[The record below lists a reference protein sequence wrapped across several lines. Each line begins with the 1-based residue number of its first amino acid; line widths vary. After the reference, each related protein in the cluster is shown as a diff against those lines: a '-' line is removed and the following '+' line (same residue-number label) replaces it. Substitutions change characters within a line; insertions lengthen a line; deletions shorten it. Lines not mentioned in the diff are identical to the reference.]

1 MIALVVVSASLV
13 AQDRCGV
20 IEYKKLL
27 QNQGTVKEDTKQFEE
42 WIYRKMQ
49 DKLRRSNDGRTQATL
64 QVPVVVHVI
73 HNGEAIG
80 TGKNIPDAQVISQIS
95 VLNKDY
101 KRLNDDASQTPTE
114 FLPVASSFDV
124 EFVLAMQDPEGL
136 ASSGIVRVKGSKTSW
151 TMSDNYELKSQSY
164 WPAEDYLNIWVC
176 NLTDFLGYSQFPVSG
191 LPGLENS
198 STNRLTDGVVIAFS
212 AFGSVDDGAF
222 TLINAYNKGRTA
234 THEIGH
240 FFGLNHIWGDD
251 DNACTGTDY
260 VDDTPN
266 QAGSTGGCPT
276 HPHVT
281 CDVNSMFQ
289 NYLDYTNDNC
299 MNLFTAGQVS
309 RMQTVIQNSPR
320 RASLPT
326 SHGLNAPVP
335 FANDAGIKSIV
346 IPGTGLCAGNFLP
359 AIEVR
364 NYGSN
369 DISTTRIQ
377 IKKDGVVTET
387 KNFTFSPALTPLESG
402 SVMFTPTS
410 FTSGT
415 HNVAFQVLLTN
426 GVTDGL
432 TSNNTLSQTVDVP
445 QIITLPFLQ
454 DFTALPASWKVYNP
468 DQNLTWHLES
478 TNNGTNTS
486 LAMDLFNYEDHV
498 GEIDAVTTPVFN
510 LSTAPAAL
518 LKFDVAYSRF
528 ESSNDGLKVVLLS
541 NCNTDIG
548 LGTVIYSK
556 FGSSLATTS
565 ASSSGFVPT
574 GPDEWRTEVI
584 DLSAYAGQRNFQLA
598 FVSYNDWGNNIFIDN
613 IGLTA
618 SAIHDVVLKKIIS
631 PSPVTCDDHSPITV
645 RIANAGTLISSLKVL
660 TTVNGVTSTQVL
672 TNLNLVGNTERDIN
686 LNPTALTR
694 TDNDIKVEL
703 TEPDG
708 DIDFFPDNN
717 TLSVITVLNT
727 ASDIIPL
734 RQDFSGSFQDA
745 WTITNPHGGKVW
757 EAIPVLNNT
766 ALYVNDYDNTQKG
779 DMAWLVSPTLDFT
792 AATEAS
798 LHFEQSYAGRVG
810 KLDRFYILASLDC
823 GNTFGDTLY
832 TAAGANLSG
841 GRASND
847 RWKPTSDADWDK
859 REISLTS
866 LVNNSEVRIAFVFVN
881 DQGNN
886 FYIDNIEFFVS
897 EDPME
902 INEPLAIYPNP
913 VVDETT
919 NITFN
924 LPERKNVT
932 LDIVDA
938 VGRVMTT
945 QQLSNVLN
953 QTYPV
958 SLPYAPTGIY
968 FVKVITDNKVYV
980 RKLIR
985 RK

>member
-1 MIALVVVSASLV
+1 MVLSTSLA
-13 AQDRCGV
+13 AQDRCGTV
-20 IEYKKLL
+20 EYKKIL
-27 QNQGTVKEDTKQFEE
+27 QEQGSVKENTRQFED
-42 WIYRKMQ
+42 WIYRKLQ
-49 DKLRRSNDGRTQATL
+49 DRLRRSEDGRTQATL
-64 QVPVVVHVI
+64 QVPVVVHII

-101 KRLNDDASQTPTE
+101 KRLNVDASQTPPE

-124 EFVLAMQDPEGL
+124 EFVLAKQDPEGL
-136 ASSGIVRVKGSKTSW
+136 AASGIVRVKGSKTSW
-151 TMSDNYELKSQSY
+151 SMNDNYELKSQSY

-176 NLTDFLGYSQFPVSG
+176 NLTDYLGYSQFPVSG

-198 STNRLTDGVVIAFS
+198 STNRLTDGVVIAS
-212 AFGSVDDGAF
+212 GAFGSIDDGPF
-222 TLINAYNKGRTA
+222 TLISAYNKGRTA

-266 QAGSTGGCPT
+266 QAGSTGGCPS

-320 RASLPT
+320 RASLPS

-335 FANDAGIKSIV
+335 VANDIGIKSIV
-346 IPGTGLCAGNFLP
+346 TPTAGQCPGNFLP
-359 AIEVR
+359 TTEVR

-369 DISTTRIQ
+369 NINTARVQ
-377 IKKDGVVTET
+377 IRKDGVVAET
-387 KNFTFSPALTPLESG
+387 KDFTFSPALMPLESR
-402 SVMFTPTS
+402 SISFSSTS

-415 HNVAFQVLLTN
+415 HNVAIQVLLTN
-426 GVTDGL
+426 GVADGL
-432 TSNNTLSQTVDVP
+432 TSNNLMSQTVDVP
-445 QIITLPFLQ
+445 QNIALPFLEE
-454 DFTALPASWKVYNP
+454 FTTLPSSWKISNP
-468 DQNLTWHLES
+468 DQNLTWHLQS

-486 LAMDLFNYEDHV
+486 LAIDLFNYEDHL
-498 GEIDAVTTPVFN
+498 GEVDAMKTPVFN

-541 NCNTDIG
+541 DCNSDIE

-565 ASSSGFVPT
+565 ISSSAFVPAS
-574 GPDEWRTEVI
+574 PDEWRTEVI
-584 DLSAYAGQRNFQLA
+584 DLSAYAGQGNFQLA
-598 FVSYNDWGNNIFIDN
+598 FVSYNDWGNNLFIDN

-618 SAIHDVVLKKIIS
+618 SAIHDVVLKKVIS
-631 PSPVTCDDHSPITV
+631 PSPVTCLEHPTV
-645 RIANAGTLISSLKVL
+645 GIRVANAGTLISSLKVL
-660 TTVNGVTSTQVL
+660 TTVNGITSAQVL
-672 TNLNLVGNTERDIN
+672 TNLNFTGNTERDIT
-686 LNPTALTR
+686 LNPATLVNG
-694 TDNDIKVEL
+694 DNDLTIEL

-717 TLSVITVLNT
+717 KLSVATVLNM

-734 RQDFSGSFQDA
+734 QQDFSGSFQDD
-745 WTITNPHGGKVW
+745 WTITNPQGGKAW
-757 EAIPVLNNT
+757 ESIPVVNNT
-766 ALYVNDYDNTQKG
+766 ALYVNDYNNPQKG

-792 AATEAS
+792 SATEAS
-798 LHFEQSYAGRVG
+798 LHFDQSYAGRPG
-810 KLDRFYILASLDC
+810 KLDRLYILASLDC
-823 GNTFGDTLY
+823 GNTFADTLY
-832 TAAGANLSG
+832 TAAGATLAG
-841 GRASND
+841 GRASD
-847 RWKPTSDADWDK
+847 ADWKPTTGTDWD
-859 REISLTS
+859 RRAISLTS
-866 LVNNSEVRIAFVFVN
+866 LVNNSDVRIAFVMVN

-897 EDPME
+897 EDPLE
-902 INEPLAIYPNP
+902 INEILAIYPNP
-913 VVDETT
+913 VTDETT
-919 NITFN
+919 KITFN
-924 LPERKNVT
+924 LPQRKNVT
-932 LDIVDA
+932 LDIVDGL
-938 VGRVMTT
+938 GRVMTT
-945 QQLSNVLN
+945 QYLPNILN
-953 QTYPV
+953 QTYPLN
-958 SLPYAPTGIY
+958 LPNVPPGVYL
-968 FVKVITDNKVYV
+968 VKVITDDKVYV
-980 RKLIR
+980 RKLLQS
-985 RK
+985 K